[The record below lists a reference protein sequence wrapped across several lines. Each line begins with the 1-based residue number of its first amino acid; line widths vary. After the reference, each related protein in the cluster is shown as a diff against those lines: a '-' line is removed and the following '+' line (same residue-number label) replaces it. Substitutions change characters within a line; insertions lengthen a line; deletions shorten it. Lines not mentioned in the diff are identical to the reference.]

1 MSEFGQLGAACRP
14 PSSLILVWKPEK
26 TKAGSSKSLGCA
38 RRTRLRRRRLVTVAI
53 SSGLGDWEFEEHSI
67 VTKKHQRR
75 QPAVTTQGRGLAAG
89 EFPLLR
95 RLASPQAS
103 WGDLEIHRHAAWAGL
118 HILASLGRNHASDR
132 RAAEAPPL
140 RVHPCLTCPHN
151 ATLQSSTLGACFL
164 TLARCGFLVAYS
176 SGFHERFHEFRA
188 SFSFTNM

>member
-1 MSEFGQLGAACRP
+1 M
-14 PSSLILVWKPEK
+14 ILVLE
-26 TKAGSSKSLGCA
+26 TRGDEGGLFQELGLRA
-38 RRTRLRRRRLVTVAI
+38 AYRLRRRRLVTVAI

-118 HILASLGRNHASDR
+118 HILASLGRNHASDG
-132 RAAEAPPL
+132 RAAEAPPPL

-151 ATLQSSTLGACFL
+151 ATLESSTLGACFSYAS
-164 TLARCGFLVAYS
+164 TLWIPSGLSFGFP
-176 SGFHERFHEFRA
+176 
-188 SFSFTNM
+188 